1 MRWLRATPLLLLAVI
16 FSCRPA
22 SAEPFASDPSVG
34 RLSSARLLAGNEE
47 SGGVRLAALEID
59 LAPKAVTYWRTPGEA
74 GVAPTLDFSAS
85 ENLASVET
93 LFPVPRHIKEAGG
106 VVAGYETKALFPL
119 RMRPR
124 DPKIPVKLDL
134 NIDYAACDKICLPVR
149 AHLNLL
155 LSPGATSPHAA
166 EIARV
171 LAENVPK
178 RLDPTEALRM
188 VALRREGEGEVGGWR
203 LDYRGKGA
211 LLDVFCEVAD
221 PWTLESTRSGE
232 GFALTLYSASG
243 ARAAPKDPVAA
254 TLTLVTDHGA
264 WEAPIVLQ

>member
-22 SAEPFASDPSVG
+22 AAEPFASEPSAG

-47 SGGVRLAALEID
+47 THGVRLAALEID

-93 LFPVPRHIKEAGG
+93 LFPVPKHIKEAGG
-106 VVAGYETKALFPL
+106 VVAGYESKALFPL
-119 RMRPR
+119 RVKPR
-124 DPKIPVKLDL
+124 DPKAAVRLDL
-134 NIDYAACDKICLPVR
+134 QLDYAACDKICLPVR

-155 LSPGATSPHAA
+155 LSSGAASPHAA

-178 RLDPTEALRM
+178 RLEAAEALRM
-188 VALRREGEGEVGGWR
+188 LALRPEGEAGGWR
-203 LDYRGKGA
+203 LDYSGKGA

-221 PWTLESTRSGE
+221 PWTLESSRSGE
-232 GFALTLYSASG
+232 GFALTLFSATG
-243 ARAAPKDPVAA
+243 ARAAPKDPLAA
-254 TLTLVTDHGA
+254 TLTLVTDKGA
-264 WEAPIVLQ
+264 WEAPIVLK

>member
-1 MRWLRATPLLLLAVI
+1 MRWLKATPLLLLAVI
-16 FSCRPA
+16 FFCRPA

-47 SGGVRLAALEID
+47 AGGLRLAGLEID
-59 LAPKAVTYWRTPGEA
+59 LAPQAGTYWRTPGEA

-85 ENLASVET
+85 DNLASVET

-188 VALRREGEGEVGGWR
+188 VALRREGEGEGEVGGWR
-203 LDYRGKGA
+203 LD
-211 LLDVFCEVAD
+211 
-221 PWTLESTRSGE
+221 
-232 GFALTLYSASG
+232 
-243 ARAAPKDPVAA
+243 
-254 TLTLVTDHGA
+254 
-264 WEAPIVLQ
+264 

>member
-1 MRWLRATPLLLLAVI
+1 MRWLRATPLFLLTVI

-22 SAEPFASDPSVG
+22 GAEPFASDPSVG
-34 RLSSARLLAGNEE
+34 RLSSARLLAGNDAPD
-47 SGGVRLAALEID
+47 GVRLAALEID
-59 LAPKAVTYWRTPGEA
+59 LAPNAVTYWRSPGEA
-74 GVAPTLDFSAS
+74 GVAPTLDFAAS
-85 ENLASVET
+85 ENLASVDT

-106 VVAGYETKALFPL
+106 VVAGYATKALLPL
-119 RMRPR
+119 RLRPR

-134 NIDYAACDKICLPVR
+134 NLDYAACDKICLPVR

-155 LSPGATSPHAA
+155 LSPGAASPYQA

-178 RLDPTEALRM
+178 RLEPTEALRM
-188 VALRREGEGEVGGWR
+188 LTLRREGEAGGWR

-221 PWTLESTRSGE
+221 PWTLESTRAGE
-232 GFALTLYSASG
+232 GFALTLYSVSG
-243 ARAAPKDPVAA
+243 ARAAPKEPLTA
-254 TLTLVTDHGA
+254 TLTLVTDKGA

>member
-1 MRWLRATPLLLLAVI
+1 MRWTRATPLLLLAII

-22 SAEPFASDPSVG
+22 AAEPFASEPSAG

-47 SGGVRLAALEID
+47 ADGVRLAALEID

-85 ENLASVET
+85 ENLERVET
-93 LFPVPRHIKEAGG
+93 HFPVPKHIKEAGG
-106 VVAGYETKALFPL
+106 VVAGYESKALLPL
-119 RMRPR
+119 RVIPR
-124 DPKIPVKLDL
+124 DLKAPVRLDL
-134 NIDYAACDKICLPVR
+134 KLDYAACDKICLPAR
-149 AHLNLL
+149 AHLNLQ
-155 LSPGATSPHAA
+155 LSPGAASPHGA
-166 EIARV
+166 EIARA

-178 RLDPTEALRM
+178 RLGSSEALRM
-188 VALRREGEGEVGGWR
+188 LALRREGEAGGWR

-221 PWTLESTRSGE
+221 PWTLESSRSGE

-243 ARAAPKDPVAA
+243 ARAAPKEPLAA
-254 TLTLVTDHGA
+254 TLTLVTDQGA
-264 WEAPIVLQ
+264 WEAPVVLQ

>member
-1 MRWLRATPLLLLAVI
+1 MRWLRATPLLLLVVI

-22 SAEPFASDPSVG
+22 NAESFASDPSVG
-34 RLSSARLLAGNEE
+34 RLSSARLLVGNDEPD
-47 SGGVRLAALEID
+47 GARLAALEID

-85 ENLASVET
+85 ENLAGVET

-119 RMRPR
+119 RVRPR
-124 DPKIPVKLDL
+124 DARLPVKLDL
-134 NIDYAACDKICLPVR
+134 NLDYAACDKICLPVR
-149 AHLNLL
+149 AHLSLL
-155 LSPGATSPHAA
+155 LSPGAPSPHAA
-166 EIARV
+166 QIARV

-178 RLDPTEALRM
+178 RLEPAEALRM
-188 VALRREGEGEVGGWR
+188 LALRREGEAGGWR
-203 LDYRGKGA
+203 LDYHGKGA

-221 PWTLESTRSGE
+221 PWSLESTRAGE

-243 ARAAPKDPVAA
+243 ARAAPKEPLAA